1 MLGDG
6 QKEEALIETSESLH
20 RRMLRMIMRPII
32 SFDLSSH
39 SHCNI
44 DIHIENDYRFYI
56 DQVKQW

>member
-6 QKEEALIETSESLH
+6 QREEALIEASESLH
-20 RRMLRMIMRPII
+20 RHMFSMIMRPII

-44 DIHIENDYRFYI
+44 DIHIENVYRF
-56 DQVKQW
+56 